1 MGYLDLG
8 FWYMLDCRVQA
19 RYKEF
24 EPYFRK
30 MDDLLTKIYEVV
42 EEEFWKIPPEKI
54 FSIFEH
60 KVDIA
65 RQVITE
71 GGMKLKK
78 EVHGGARKRTVA
90 AILAKRAPGCTVPP
104 VDSDFE

>member
-1 MGYLDLG
+1 M
-8 FWYMLDCRVQA
+8 
-19 RYKEF
+19 
-24 EPYFRK
+24 
-30 MDDLLTKIYEVV
+30 
-42 EEEFWKIPPEKI
+42 EEEFWKIPPAKL

-65 RQVITE
+65 KQVIAE

-78 EVHGGARKRTVA
+78 ECHGGARKRTIA
-90 AILAKRAPGCTVPP
+90 AILAKRAPGCNVQA

>member
-1 MGYLDLG
+1 MGPHMAWQMPSTLAIKKC
-8 FWYMLDCRVQA
+8 YM
-19 RYKEF
+19 
-24 EPYFRK
+24 
-30 MDDLLTKIYEVV
+30 T
-42 EEEFWKIPPEKI
+42 
-54 FSIFEH
+54 EH

-65 RQVITE
+65 RQGVSE